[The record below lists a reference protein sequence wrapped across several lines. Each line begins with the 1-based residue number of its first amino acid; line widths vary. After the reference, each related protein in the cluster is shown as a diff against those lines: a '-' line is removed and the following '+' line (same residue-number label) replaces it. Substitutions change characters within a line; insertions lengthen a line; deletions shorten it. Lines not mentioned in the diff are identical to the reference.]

1 MLLLAFALS
10 YLAMLAQVKYFHRRA
25 RAVLDR
31 LMRAVT
37 GDPDL
42 WSATSGACAAYW
54 KQAYPAD
61 RTLRFE
67 KAAWLDEE

>member
-1 MLLLAFALS
+1 MQFGA
-10 YLAMLAQVKYFHRRA
+10 A

-37 GDPDL
+37 GAPDL

>member
-1 MLLLAFALS
+1 MGKAVHICDPAVPH
-10 YLAMLAQVKYFHRRA
+10 AVRGGPGRA
-25 RAVLDR
+25 GQAH
-31 LMRAVT
+31 A
-37 GDPDL
+37 GGYGCPDL
-42 WSATSGACAAYW
+42 WIATSGACAAYW